1 MKHVPAGVVLPARLG
16 RAARRGIRNMVAALT
31 PVIACSPG
39 RACPHSRFRVSDFRF
54 LTSDFQFPLGPPLS
68 TFDFSTFD
76 SSTFLLSCS
85 LTLLESIAM
94 RRAPKRKSSG
104 LKLFGMSKC
113 TARTQKNRPR
123 KCLRMRAL
131 QSMWVS
137 SPLESVFAKT
147 WGYAPL
153 RLTVENSEANR
164 NETTAGG
171 SRGLRAVQPPSLSAL
186 MGRSSWRSASLR
198 R

>member
-1 MKHVPAGVVLPARLG
+1 MPTLGTFEYAPFLFDPHRCAKMKHVPAGVVPPARLG

-54 LTSDFQFPLGPPLS
+54 LASDFQFPLALALS

-76 SSTFLLSCS
+76 SSTFLPSRSPTLS
-85 LTLLESIAM
+85 ESISI

-113 TARTQKNRPR
+113 TARPQKNRPC
-123 KCLRMRAL
+123 KCLGMCAL
-131 QSMWVS
+131 QKYVGLISFGISTYKKPGGGV
-137 SPLESVFAKT
+137 PLV
-147 WGYAPL
+147 
-153 RLTVENSEANR
+153 
-164 NETTAGG
+164 
-171 SRGLRAVQPPSLSAL
+171 
-186 MGRSSWRSASLR
+186 
-198 R
+198 